1 MTLTE
6 PSLPG
11 RWPRLFCPSYP
22 LGISWLVAH
31 YDTSC
36 ARLIALAGLFVISP
50 RLLIFMAGEP
60 RTLLTPLEAFLAFQ
74 FGILLSAVSLGVLV
88 NVRKP
93 SAIFIIPTDMC

>member
-1 MTLTE
+1 
-6 PSLPG
+6 
-11 RWPRLFCPSYP
+11 
-22 LGISWLVAH
+22 
-31 YDTSC
+31 
-36 ARLIALAGLFVISP
+36 
-50 RLLIFMAGEP
+50 MAGEP